1 MFLNLIFAL
10 ELIMLTLEFNNE
22 LETELRFLAER
33 EQTAPLQ
40 LIEKL
45 LKQYRAQIEKEDFFS
60 YAGLWQDYD
69 ITQETLRDKAWRK

>member
-1 MFLNLIFAL
+1 MFPNLIFTT
-10 ELIMLTLEFNNE
+10 ELIMLTLEFDNE
-22 LETELRFLAER
+22 IENELRFLAER

-45 LKQYRAQIEKEDFFS
+45 IKQYRAQIEKEDFFS
-60 YAGLWQDYD
+60 YTGLWQDYD

>member
-1 MFLNLIFAL
+1 MFLKLTFTQK
-10 ELIMLTLEFNNE
+10 LIMLTLEFDNE

-33 EQTAPLQ
+33 EQTTPLQ

-45 LKQYRAQIEKEDFFS
+45 IKQYRSQIEKEDFFS

-69 ITQETLRDKAWRK
+69 ITQESLREKAWQK

>member
-1 MFLNLIFAL
+1 MFLNLIFTP
-10 ELIMLTLEFNNE
+10 ELIMLILEFDNE

-45 LKQYRAQIEKEDFFS
+45 IKQYRSQIEKEDFFS